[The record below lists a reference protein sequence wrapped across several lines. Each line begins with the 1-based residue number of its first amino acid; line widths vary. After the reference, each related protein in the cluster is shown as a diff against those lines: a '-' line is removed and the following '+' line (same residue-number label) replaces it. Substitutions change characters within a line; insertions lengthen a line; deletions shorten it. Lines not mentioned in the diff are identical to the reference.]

1 MTDAPTPP
9 RTPPWGLVLAG
20 LGLLVTLGSSVT
32 TLDAREVAVVTQL
45 GAPVRTLQEPGLVFR
60 APWPIEDVVRFDRR
74 SRLLQVPATEM
85 LTKDKKNLVVEPFVV
100 WRVQDPKLF
109 LEAVGTPEG
118 AETQLSDLAVSRIA
132 ASLGQREFTDLMAVR
147 DAPVPMLSA
156 ELRADVAAL
165 ARQRLGVEV
174 VDLRLRTLGL
184 PLQNERSIYDRMRAE
199 RLRTA
204 NQYRSEGEE
213 KASAIRAEADRQA
226 TELLAQ
232 AEQDAAT
239 LEAQAEATA
248 ARLYAEAFAK
258 DPELYRLLRELEA
271 FGAIAD
277 EDTTW
282 VVHGDRLFP
291 EATR

>member
-1 MTDAPTPP
+1 MSDTPS
-9 RTPPWGLVLAG
+9 RPPWGAALAVVLTTAS
-20 LGLLVTLGSSVT
+20 LASSVT
-32 TLDAREVAVVTQL
+32 TVDAREVAVVTQL
-45 GAPVRTLQEPGLVFR
+45 GAPVRTISEPGLVVR
-60 APWPIEDVVRFDRR
+60 APWPIEEVVRFDRR

-100 WRVQDPKLF
+100 WRVADPKLF
-109 LEAVGTPEG
+109 LEAVGTAEV

-132 ASLGQREFTDLMAVR
+132 ASLGQREFGDLMAVR
-147 DAPVPMLSA
+147 DTPVPMLSA
-156 ELRADVAAL
+156 ELRTSVAEL
-165 ARQRLGVEV
+165 AAQRLGVEV

-184 PLQNERSIYDRMRAE
+184 PLQNEQSIYDRMRAE

-213 KASAIRAEADRQA
+213 QAAAIRAEADRQA
-226 TELLAQ
+226 AELLAR
-232 AEQDAAT
+232 AEQEAAT
-239 LEAQAEATA
+239 LESTAEATA

-258 DPELYRLLRELEA
+258 DPELYLFIRELDALEA
-271 FGAIAD
+271 IVD

-282 VVHGDRLFP
+282 VVHGDTLFS